1 MQSRGVR
8 SGRVAVLGWVLDRKP
23 GKRFP
28 VIMRAWSSSHDR
40 PGVRGGNG
48 RGIDAIYRSIDAAF
62 CFFAEIT

>member
-1 MQSRGVR
+1 
-8 SGRVAVLGWVLDRKP
+8 VLGWVLDRKP

-28 VIMRAWSSSHDR
+28 VIMRAWSSSRDR
-40 PGVRGGNG
+40 PGIRGGNG